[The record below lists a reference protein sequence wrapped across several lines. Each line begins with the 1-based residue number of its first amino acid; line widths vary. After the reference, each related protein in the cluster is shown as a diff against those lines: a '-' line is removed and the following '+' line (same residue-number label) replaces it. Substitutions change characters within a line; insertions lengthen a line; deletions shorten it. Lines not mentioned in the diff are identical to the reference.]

1 MIMKQTFLT
10 LLLTLFISGCIGSSK
25 PKIESWYYTP
35 PRDSTTTLYG
45 VGDGASFK
53 SAKVDAL
60 ASISNNL
67 SVTLQSSYEKSDQ
80 SVRTNQDERTL
91 QEIRQ
96 TIKTQAK
103 KISFSKVNIAKEQVV
118 DKRVYLLVSVNRA
131 RLYKEHQRKLDVQM
145 QKIERNITA
154 SNSLSLLERF
164 IALKH
169 LHDTSSRIIASVAL
183 LRVIDSR
190 KDLSAYESTIANY
203 EKAYLKVKGSL
214 KLHVKSSRES
224 QMFKLA
230 LQKSLMNM
238 GVKLVQDGADGV
250 IELKFNSK
258 KEKLMG
264 YNIEKCFLHV
274 NLSNDKKSIIASK
287 DYVVVGKS
295 KIDFSQSRH
304 NCVTKFDSRINDEG
318 IFESLGI

>member
-1 MIMKQTFLT
+1 MKMKQTFLT
-10 LLLTLFISGCIGSSK
+10 LLLTLLISGCIGTTK

-35 PRDSTTTLYG
+35 PRDTATTLYG

-60 ASISNNL
+60 ASISSNL
-67 SVTLQSSYEKSDQ
+67 SVTLQSNYEKSDQ
-80 SVRTNQDERTL
+80 AVRSDGSERTL
-91 QEIRQ
+91 QEIRH

-103 KISFSKVNIAKEQVV
+103 KISFSKVDIIKEQVIE
-118 DKRVYLLVSVNRA
+118 KRVYLLVSVNRA
-131 RLYKEHQRKLDVQM
+131 RLYAEHQRKLDAQM
-145 QKIERNITA
+145 QKIERDITA
-154 SNSLSLLERF
+154 SQSLSSLERF
-164 IALKH
+164 IALKQF
-169 LHDTSSRIIASVAL
+169 HDTSSTLIATVAV
-183 LRVIDSR
+183 LRAINSR
-190 KDLSAYESTIANY
+190 RDLSNYENTIAKY
-203 EKAYLKVKGSL
+203 EKAYLKSKSSL

-250 IELKFNSK
+250 VELKFNSK
-258 KEKLMG
+258 KERLMG

-274 NLSNDKKSIIASK
+274 KLSNSQKSIIASK

-295 KIDFSQSRH
+295 KIDFSQSHH
-304 NCVTKFDSRINDEG
+304 NCVTKFSTRIDNEG
-318 IFESLGI
+318 LFESLGI